1 MRKFLF
7 IAANE
12 WPNWGGSELLW
23 ASAAE
28 KLVRRGMEVRVS
40 VPDFGRP
47 ISQVERLRS
56 AGCRISHRRRPSLL
70 SRLARKVLPIPESAL
85 RHVRS
90 IASGV
95 DLVVI
100 SQGGNL
106 DGLLWME
113 HARAAHYKYAVIAQ
127 GAAEF
132 SWPDDDLARRL
143 AAGYEGA
150 SRSYFV
156 SQATLNLSRRQ
167 FGTPLLGG
175 KVIRNPFNV
184 RYEAQPSWPTSGTER
199 LSLACVGRLE
209 VITKGQDLL
218 LEVMGLPHWRQRNV
232 QISLIGKGVNER
244 VLRQRA
250 EQLKLTSIEFSGYS
264 NDIEEVWSK
273 HHALVLPSRQEGMP
287 LTLVEAMLCARS
299 VIVTDVGGNREL
311 VQDGI
316 NGFLAKAPT
325 VELLD
330 EAIGRAWES
339 RSRLREMGERAASDV
354 RKWVSKDPSEEFAQ
368 ELESLLDGN
377 NNHSRE
383 TTVHHGSD
391 YRL

>member
-1 MRKFLF
+1 
-7 IAANE
+7 
-12 WPNWGGSELLW
+12 
-23 ASAAE
+23 
-28 KLVRRGMEVRVS
+28 
-40 VPDFGRP
+40 
-47 ISQVERLRS
+47 
-56 AGCRISHRRRPSLL
+56 
-70 SRLARKVLPIPESAL
+70 
-85 RHVRS
+85 
-90 IASGV
+90 
-95 DLVVI
+95 
-100 SQGGNL
+100 
-106 DGLLWME
+106 
-113 HARAAHYKYAVIAQ
+113 
-127 GAAEF
+127 
-132 SWPDDDLARRL
+132 
-143 AAGYEGA
+143 
-150 SRSYFV
+150 
-156 SQATLNLSRRQ
+156 
-167 FGTPLLGG
+167 
-175 KVIRNPFNV
+175 
-184 RYEAQPSWPTSGTER
+184 
-199 LSLACVGRLE
+199 LE

-377 NNHSRE
+377 NNH
-383 TTVHHGSD
+383 
-391 YRL
+391 